1 MFVYTA
7 QDIAS
12 LIAIGI
18 FAIIIIFGVVINKIQ
33 NWYDDYSKRR
43 GKKSED
49 EDERE

>member
-18 FAIIIIFGVVINKIQ
+18 FAIIIIFGVVINKLH
-33 NWYDDYSKRR
+33 NWYDGYSKRH
-43 GKKSED
+43 GKKKED
-49 EDERE
+49 EE